1 MKTLGT
7 ILAFVWLC
15 GLALVVSRQSVFAQ
29 NPAAA
34 SITGRVIDKVSGQP
48 IGNAK
53 VRVSTIEDPA
63 RRAAAITAALS
74 AAQAARN
81 GTPPPSDAP
90 RLAPVVNVTK
100 DTAADGAFAFAD
112 VPPGEYQLTVTVDRY
127 VPYEHGQRIAGGKGT
142 SLTIHAGERI
152 EDLSLPLT
160 KKGAIAGT
168 VVDQNGIALPNV
180 SIRVSTQTQRPGQTP
195 QFSAVGVMK
204 WRGDV
209 GELEPFTSTTDD
221 QGRYRMENLDPGEY
235 FVLAL
240 VNQSFPSSSAMLES
254 FARMLQ
260 FGPPGVNPSDFIPTS
275 LPVAVF
281 YPNGADAASAR
292 AVYVPPAGEVQGI
305 DITLRP
311 VERAVVKG
319 ALTQPL
325 ENALGQTSRASGV
338 RIGLFPDGIGSEGR
352 AGFRAITTTEAD
364 GTFEFS
370 GVLPGSYKVMAV
382 SGQGDRRMTVM
393 QEIDVQ
399 PGGAHTLA
407 LTLQRGITITGRA
420 FFETPIPPNFR
431 ISLIID
437 ENYDGLSGLER
448 NTMTLVNPDGSFV
461 LRNVPPGARY
471 GVAFSALTTPPTGF
485 LAAVRYGNEE
495 VLDRRFVTRAD
506 KTELE
511 VRFKTGT
518 GRVDVV
524 TTDGDKPVRGILVL
538 LAPKDRS
545 RTALYKSNESS
556 GNGTAILYDVVPGD
570 YDLFALEGVKKDIWF
585 DPRFMAKFGNL
596 GRSIHVEKDVTLTET
611 APIINAAGSLN

>member
-1 MKTLGT
+1 
-7 ILAFVWLC
+7 
-15 GLALVVSRQSVFAQ
+15 
-29 NPAAA
+29 
-34 SITGRVIDKVSGQP
+34 
-48 IGNAK
+48 
-53 VRVSTIEDPA
+53 
-63 RRAAAITAALS
+63 
-74 AAQAARN
+74 
-81 GTPPPSDAP
+81 
-90 RLAPVVNVTK
+90 
-100 DTAADGAFAFAD
+100 
-112 VPPGEYQLTVTVDRY
+112 
-127 VPYEHGQRIAGGKGT
+127 
-142 SLTIHAGERI
+142 
-152 EDLSLPLT
+152 
-160 KKGAIAGT
+160 
-168 VVDQNGIALPNV
+168 
-180 SIRVSTQTQRPGQTP
+180 
-195 QFSAVGVMK
+195 
-204 WRGDV
+204 
-209 GELEPFTSTTDD
+209 
-221 QGRYRMENLDPGEY
+221 
-235 FVLAL
+235 
-240 VNQSFPSSSAMLES
+240 
-254 FARMLQ
+254 
-260 FGPPGVNPSDFIPTS
+260 
-275 LPVAVF
+275 
-281 YPNGADAASAR
+281 
-292 AVYVPPAGEVQGI
+292 
-305 DITLRP
+305 
-311 VERAVVKG
+311 
-319 ALTQPL
+319 
-325 ENALGQTSRASGV
+325 
-338 RIGLFPDGIGSEGR
+338 
-352 AGFRAITTTEAD
+352 
-364 GTFEFS
+364 
-370 GVLPGSYKVMAV
+370 MAV